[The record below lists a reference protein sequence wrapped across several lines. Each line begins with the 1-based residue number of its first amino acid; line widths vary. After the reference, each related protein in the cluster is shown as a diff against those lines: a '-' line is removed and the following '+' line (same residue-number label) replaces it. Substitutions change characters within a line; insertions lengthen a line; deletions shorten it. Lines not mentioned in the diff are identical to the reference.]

1 MKYRVMLYLFLL
13 GIAVV
18 GYLNDPT
25 ITDVLSQT
33 LFWLV
38 GIFLIAF
45 FFTVFKYDSTIDTTF
60 IVLFKV
66 KFIEITL
73 HSMFILFASSKFAQ
87 SSPVL
92 SIPLMLCYFGVI
104 MPIFYKYTN
113 HPKSEPKT
121 PENLFLLSLR
131 SFITN
136 ILLLLFIIIL
146 VFFLLLFTG
155 RVRFG

>member
-1 MKYRVMLYLFLL
+1 L
-13 GIAVV
+13 GIAAV

-25 ITDVLSQT
+25 VTDVLSQT

-38 GIFLIAF
+38 IILLISF
-45 FFTVFKYDSTIDTTF
+45 FFTVFKYDSKIDTTF
-60 IVLFKV
+60 IALFKI
-66 KFIEITL
+66 KFIEITS
-73 HSMFILFASSKFAQ
+73 HCMFILFVSSKFAQ

-113 HPKSEPKT
+113 DLKSEPKT

-131 SFITN
+131 SFISN
-136 ILLLLFIIIL
+136 ILLLLLIIIL

-155 RVRFG
+155 GVRFG